1 MAGPGEPDGG
11 AATGL
16 LEVEDL
22 VKEFPVGRGLFGTR
36 GVVHAV
42 DGVSFVLGAGETL
55 AVVGESGCGKS
66 TLARCVL
73 RLLTP
78 TAGRIVFE
86 GIDITEASSRELRP
100 LRRDAAIVF
109 QDPFGSLNPRL
120 RIGSIVGEPLRE
132 ARFGSRAEIGA
143 RVRELFAQ
151 VGLNPEHFN
160 RFPHEFSGGQRQRIG
175 IARALALHP
184 KLVICDEPVSALD
197 VSAQA
202 QILNLLADLRDELS
216 LAYLFITHNLDIV
229 RRFCDRVLVMYL
241 GRVVESATVAELFA
255 GPRHPYTVALLAA
268 TPVPNPRLTRA
279 RDHTPLSGE
288 PPSPLTPPAG
298 CPFHPR
304 CPRAQDRCR
313 AELPVLTDT
322 GTAAGTSHGFAC
334 HYPVDP
340 VRPVYSVE
348 PGRRP

>member
-1 MAGPGEPDGG
+1 VVSAVQPRNGSP
-11 AATGL
+11 AL
-16 LEVEDL
+16 LDVSGL

-42 DGVSFVLGAGETL
+42 SGVSFSLSAGETL

-78 TAGRIVFE
+78 TAGTITFE
-86 GIDITEASSRELRP
+86 GIDITDAPSRQLRP
-100 LRRDAAIVF
+100 LRRDAAMVF

-120 RIGSIVGEPLRE
+120 RVASIVGEPLRE
-132 ARFGSRAEIGA
+132 ARFGSKKEIEA
-143 RVRELFAQ
+143 RIWELFTQ
-151 VGLNPEHFN
+151 VGLNPEHFS

-184 KLVICDEPVSALD
+184 RLLVCDEPVSALD

-202 QILNLLADLRDELS
+202 QILNLLGDLRDTLDLS
-216 LAYLFITHNLDIV
+216 YLFITHNLDIV

-241 GRVVESATVAELFA
+241 GRVMETATVTELFA
-255 GPRHPYTVALLAA
+255 GPRHPYTAALLAA
-268 TPVPNPRLTRA
+268 TPIPNPRLMRA
-279 RDHTPLSGE
+279 RGRTPLIGD
-288 PPSPLTPPAG
+288 PPSPLSPPTG

-304 CPRAQDRCR
+304 CPRAQQRCR
-313 AELPVLTDT
+313 DEMPALKPDD
-322 GTAAGTSHGFAC
+322 GSHRFAC
-334 HYPVDP
+334 HFPLELVTT
-340 VRPVYSVE
+340 R
-348 PGRRP
+348 

>member
-1 MAGPGEPDGG
+1 VRP
-11 AATGL
+11 ATDATDAPQL
-16 LEVEDL
+16 LDVVEL
-22 VKEFPVGRGLFGTR
+22 VKQFPVGRGLFGTQ

-42 DGVSFVLGAGETL
+42 EGVSFTLGTGETL

-78 TAGRIVFE
+78 TAGRIVFD
-86 GIDITEASSRELRP
+86 GIDITDASARDLRP
-100 LRRDAAIVF
+100 LRRNAAMVF

-120 RIGSIVGEPLRE
+120 RVGSIIGEPLRE
-132 ARFGSRAEIGA
+132 ARYGTDETRA
-143 RVRELFAQ
+143 RVQELFGQ
-151 VGLNPEHFN
+151 VGLNREHFN

-184 KLVICDEPVSALD
+184 KLIVCDEPVSALD

-202 QILNLLADLRDELS
+202 GILNLLADLRDQLH

-241 GRVVESATVAELFA
+241 GRVVETATVSDLFA
-255 GPRHPYTVALLAA
+255 GPRHPYTAALLAA
-268 TPVPNPRLTRA
+268 TPIPNPRLTRS
-279 RDHTPLSGE
+279 RQRTPVTGD
-288 PPSPLTPPAG
+288 PPSPLSPPPG

-304 CPRAQDRCR
+304 CPRAQDVCR
-313 AELPVLTDT
+313 AEMPGLTSS
-322 GTAAGTSHGFAC
+322 GANHAFAC
-334 HYPVDP
+334 HFPLEQVA
-340 VRPVYSVE
+340 
-348 PGRRP
+348 

>member
-1 MAGPGEPDGG
+1 MSAEQPRNGSP
-11 AATGL
+11 AL
-16 LEVEDL
+16 LDVSGL

-42 DGVSFVLGAGETL
+42 SGVSFSLSAGETL

-78 TAGRIVFE
+78 TAGTITFE
-86 GIDITEASSRELRP
+86 GTDITDAPPRQLRP
-100 LRRDAAIVF
+100 LRRDAAMVF

-120 RIGSIVGEPLRE
+120 RVASIVGEPLRE
-132 ARFGSRAEIGA
+132 ARFGSKKEIEA
-143 RVRELFAQ
+143 RVWELFTQ
-151 VGLNPEHFN
+151 VGLNPEHFS

-184 KLVICDEPVSALD
+184 KLLVCDEPVSALD

-202 QILNLLADLRDELS
+202 QILNLLGDLRDTLDLS
-216 LAYLFITHNLDIV
+216 YLFITHNLDIV

-241 GRVVESATVAELFA
+241 GRVMEMATIAELFA
-255 GPRHPYTVALLAA
+255 GPRHPYTAALLAA
-268 TPVPNPRLTRA
+268 TPIPNPRLMRA
-279 RDHTPLSGE
+279 RARTPLIGD
-288 PPSPLTPPAG
+288 PPSPLSPPTG

-304 CPRAQDRCR
+304 CPRAQQRCR
-313 AELPVLTDT
+313 DEMPALTPDD
-322 GTAAGTSHGFAC
+322 GSHRFAC
-334 HYPVDP
+334 HFPLELATT
-340 VRPVYSVE
+340 R
-348 PGRRP
+348 

>member
-1 MAGPGEPDGG
+1 VRPATD
-11 AATGL
+11 ATGAPEL
-16 LEVEDL
+16 LDVVEL
-22 VKEFPVGRGLFGTR
+22 VKQFPVGRGLFGTH

-42 DGVSFVLGAGETL
+42 EGVSFTLGMGETL

-78 TAGRIVFE
+78 TAGRIVFD
-86 GIDITEASSRELRP
+86 GIDITDASPRELRP
-100 LRRDAAIVF
+100 LRRNASMVF

-120 RIGSIVGEPLRE
+120 RVGSIIGEPLRE
-132 ARFGSRAEIGA
+132 ARYGADATRA
-143 RVRELFAQ
+143 RVQELFGQ
-151 VGLNPEHFN
+151 VGLNREHFN

-184 KLVICDEPVSALD
+184 KLIICDEPVSALD

-202 QILNLLADLRDELS
+202 GILNLLADLRDELH

-241 GRVVESATVAELFA
+241 GRVVETATVSGLFA
-255 GPRHPYTVALLAA
+255 EPRHPYSAALLAA
-268 TPVPNPRLTRA
+268 TPVPNPRLMRS
-279 RDHTPLSGE
+279 RRRTPVTGD
-288 PPSPLTPPAG
+288 PPSPLSPPPG

-304 CPRAQDRCR
+304 CPRAQDVCR
-313 AELPVLTDT
+313 VEMPRLTSS
-322 GTAAGTSHGFAC
+322 GANHEFAC
-334 HYPVDP
+334 HFPLE
-340 VRPVYSVE
+340 RAA
-348 PGRRP
+348 

>member
-1 MAGPGEPDGG
+1 MADPEPT
-11 AATGL
+11 AAPQL
-16 LEVEDL
+16 LDVVEL
-22 VKEFPVGRGLFGTR
+22 VKRFPVGRGLFGTR

-42 DGVSFVLGAGETL
+42 EGVSFTLGAAETL

-78 TAGRIVFE
+78 TAGRIVFD
-86 GIDITEASSRELRP
+86 GIDITDVSARELRP
-100 LRRDAAIVF
+100 LRRNAAMVF

-120 RIGSIVGEPLRE
+120 RVGSIIGEPLRE
-132 ARFGSRAEIGA
+132 AQWGKTETRA
-143 RVRELFAQ
+143 RVDELFTQ
-151 VGLNPEHFN
+151 VGLNREHFN

-184 KLVICDEPVSALD
+184 KLIVCDEPVSALD

-202 QILNLLADLRDELS
+202 QILNLLADLRDQLQ

-241 GRVVESATVAELFA
+241 GKVVETATVAELFA
-255 GPRHPYTVALLAA
+255 GARHPYTDALLGA
-268 TPVPNPRLTRA
+268 TPVPNPKLMRSRQ
-279 RDHTPLSGE
+279 RTPLSGD
-288 PPSPLTPPAG
+288 PPSPLSPPSG

-304 CPRAQDRCR
+304 CPRAQGRC
-313 AELPVLTDT
+313 AEEMPTL
-322 GTAAGTSHGFAC
+322 TAAGATHAFAC
-334 HYPVDP
+334 HFPLEQA
-340 VRPVYSVE
+340 R
-348 PGRRP
+348 

>member
-1 MAGPGEPDGG
+1 MT
-11 AATGL
+11 ATDSGSAPHL
-16 LEVEDL
+16 LDVVEL
-22 VKEFPVGRGLFGTR
+22 VKEFPVGRGLFGTH

-42 DGVSFVLGAGETL
+42 EGVSFTLGAGETL

-78 TAGRIVFE
+78 TAGRIVFD
-86 GIDITEASSRELRP
+86 GIDITDASARALRP
-100 LRRDAAIVF
+100 LRRNAAMVF

-120 RIGSIVGEPLRE
+120 RVGSIIGEPLRE
-132 ARFGSRAEIGA
+132 ARFSPDATKA
-143 RVRELFAQ
+143 RVQELFGQ
-151 VGLNPEHFN
+151 VGLNREHFN

-184 KLVICDEPVSALD
+184 KLIVCDEPVSALD

-202 QILNLLADLRDELS
+202 QILNLLADLRDQLQ

-241 GRVVESATVAELFA
+241 GRVVETATVPELFA
-255 GPRHPYTVALLAA
+255 SPRHPYTEALLAA
-268 TPVPNPRLTRA
+268 TPIPNPRLTRS
-279 RDHTPLSGE
+279 RKRTPVTGD
-288 PPSPLTPPAG
+288 PPSPLSPPSG

-304 CPRAQDRCR
+304 CPRAQDICR
-313 AELPVLTDT
+313 EEMPAVTPAG
-322 GTAAGTSHGFAC
+322 GTHEFAC
-334 HYPVDP
+334 HFPLETVH
-340 VRPVYSVE
+340 
-348 PGRRP
+348 

>member
-1 MAGPGEPDGG
+1 VTPATD
-11 AATGL
+11 ATGAPQL
-16 LEVEDL
+16 LDVVEL
-22 VKEFPVGRGLFGTR
+22 VKQFPVGKGLFGTR

-42 DGVSFVLGAGETL
+42 EGVSFALVVGETL

-78 TAGRIVFE
+78 TAGKIVFD
-86 GIDITEASSRELRP
+86 GIDITDASPRELRP
-100 LRRDAAIVF
+100 LRRNAAMVF

-120 RIGSIVGEPLRE
+120 RVGSIIGEPLRE
-132 ARFGSRAEIGA
+132 ARYGA
-143 RVRELFAQ
+143 DATRERVRELFGQ
-151 VGLNPEHFN
+151 VGLNREHYN

-184 KLVICDEPVSALD
+184 KLIVCDEPVSALD

-202 QILNLLADLRDELS
+202 GILNLLADLRDELQ

-241 GRVVESATVAELFA
+241 GRVVETATVSGLFA
-255 GPRHPYTVALLAA
+255 GPRHPYTAALLAA
-268 TPVPNPRLTRA
+268 TPVPNPRLMRS
-279 RDHTPLSGE
+279 RQRTPVTGD
-288 PPSPLTPPAG
+288 PPSPLSPPPG

-304 CPRAQDRCR
+304 CPRAQEVCR
-313 AELPVLTDT
+313 VEMPALTS
-322 GTAAGTSHGFAC
+322 GGANHEFAC
-334 HYPVDP
+334 HFPLEPVA
-340 VRPVYSVE
+340 
-348 PGRRP
+348 

>member
-1 MAGPGEPDGG
+1 MTAPAGS
-11 AATGL
+11 AAPGL
-16 LEVEDL
+16 LEVDGL
-22 VKEFPVGRGLFGTR
+22 VKEFAVGRGLFGTR

-42 DGVSFVLGAGETL
+42 DGVSFSLAAAETL

-73 RLLTP
+73 RLLSP

-86 GIDITEASSRELRP
+86 GIDITDARSRELRP
-100 LRRDAAIVF
+100 LRRDAAMVF

-120 RIGSIVGEPLRE
+120 RVGSIVGEPLRE
-132 ARFGSRAEIGA
+132 ARAGSRAEIDA
-143 RVRELFAQ
+143 RVRELCAQ

-184 KLVICDEPVSALD
+184 KLIVCDEPVSALD

-202 QILNLLADLRDELS
+202 QILNLLADLRDQLA

-241 GRVVESATVAELFA
+241 GKVVETATVAELFA
-255 GPRHPYTVALLAA
+255 GPRHPYTDALLTA
-268 TPVPNPRLTRA
+268 TPVPNPRLTRS
-279 RDHTPLSGE
+279 RCHTGLSGE
-288 PPSPLTPPAG
+288 PPSPLSPPPG

-304 CPRAQDRCR
+304 CPRAAERCR
-313 AELPVLTDT
+313 NELPSLTS
-322 GTAAGTSHGFAC
+322 AGESASHRFAC
-334 HYPVDP
+334 HFPLP
-340 VRPVYSVE
+340 PATRP
-348 PGRRP
+348 